1 MKKII
6 LLSICILASFWS
18 LSAQQTLYVIDNETV
33 ESFDGTQLKGKTIR
47 DYKITTKGR
56 GRNAITV
63 HSIST
68 SPSIYSISKSFARL
82 DSLKMPDLKV
92 KGVKG
97 FSNLKADTVLFSNGV
112 RAFNNSDKKIV
123 YVIDGKVYNDASAFL
138 SINPMEIASLSV
150 IKDGSPEQKKYG
162 DNVGVIKITTKKSAD
177 LMDFLKTLPGAVVD
191 SDGKITVNGEPVK
204 KVTINGRTYSV
215 NTE

>member
-6 LLSICILASFWS
+6 LLSICLLTCLWT

-97 FSNLKADTVLFSNGV
+97 SH
-112 RAFNNSDKKIV
+112 RPI
-123 YVIDGKVYNDASAFL
+123 
-138 SINPMEIASLSV
+138 
-150 IKDGSPEQKKYG
+150 
-162 DNVGVIKITTKKSAD
+162 
-177 LMDFLKTLPGAVVD
+177 
-191 SDGKITVNGEPVK
+191 
-204 KVTINGRTYSV
+204 
-215 NTE
+215 

>member
-6 LLSICILASFWS
+6 LLSICLLTCLWT

-92 KGVKG
+92 KGVKS
-97 FSNLKADTVLFSNGV
+97 FSNLKADTVLFSNGMRV
-112 RAFNNSDKKIV
+112 FNNSDKKIV

-138 SINPMEIASLSV
+138 SINPMDIASLSV

>member
-6 LLSICILASFWS
+6 LLSICLLTCLWT

-56 GRNAITV
+56 GRNAIMV
-63 HSIST
+63 HSITT

-82 DSLKMPDLKV
+82 DSLKMPDFK
-92 KGVKG
+92 VKG
-97 FSNLKADTVLFSNGV
+97 FSNFKADTILFSNGV